1 MTFTRRLDLTEHGG
15 WSPARLSPTTGQ
27 SLAESGV
34 VEARTDP
41 YDPTHWEV
49 RALTKVGMVRIAGVE
64 VSVAPKLP
72 IERLFFLVGYT
83 ADPTRGWRTDEELV
97 DIGSHTGIVPALA
110 HAFERLADRA
120 LRQGLLQG
128 YRTVEDAIPVVRGR
142 IRTTDQMQRRYG
154 VPLPV
159 EVTYDEFT
167 TDIPENQL
175 LLAAAERLLRLPEI
189 PRVVRHRLVR
199 LCTRLTEVGP
209 LVPGRPL
216 PRWRPSRLNA
226 RYQAPCRFAELILNG
241 TSVEHQR
248 GDVRV
253 DGFLFDLAKVF
264 EDFVC
269 AALTQAL
276 RPYGGRCRAQARH
289 HLDEA
294 SEILMKPD
302 LVHSSDEGVPRAVA
316 DAKYK
321 AERPEGFPQAD
332 LYQMLAYCTALGLPA
347 GHLIYAK
354 GNEPQALHTVRGTGT
369 AIIQHALELDEEPS
383 RILAAVERIAACM
396 AVGDQPHSHGPTCAG
411 IIRQR
416 APEVSRTRPHA

>member
-1 MTFTRRLDLTEHGG
+1 MTFARRLDLTEHGG
-15 WSPARLSPTTGQ
+15 WVLARLSPATGQ
-27 SLAESGV
+27 QLANSRV
-34 VEARTDP
+34 VEARPDP
-41 YDPTHWEV
+41 YEPTRWEV
-49 RALTKVGMVRIAGVE
+49 RALTKAGVVRMAGVE
-64 VSVAPKLP
+64 VSIAPKIP
-72 IERLFFLVGYT
+72 IRRLFFLLGYA

-97 DIGSHTGIVPALA
+97 DIGPHTGIVPALA

-128 YRTVEDAIPVVRGR
+128 YRTVEDALPLVRGR
-142 IRTTDQMQRRYG
+142 IRTTDQMRRRYG
-154 VPLPV
+154 VPLPM

-167 TDIPENQL
+167 ADIPENQL

-189 PRVVRHRLVR
+189 PADVRHRLLR
-199 LCTRLTEVGP
+199 LRTRLTEVSP

-216 PRWRPSRLNA
+216 PHWRPNRLNV

-241 TSVEHQR
+241 TSVEHR
-248 GDVRV
+248 HGEVRV

-269 AALTQAL
+269 AALAQAL
-276 RPYGGRCRAQARH
+276 RPHGGRCRMQARH

-302 LVHSSDEGVPRAVA
+302 LVHYSDDDVPRAVA

-321 AERPEGFPQAD
+321 AERPEGFPEAD
-332 LYQMLAYCTALGLPA
+332 LYQMLAYCTALGLPT

-354 GNEPQALHTVRGTGT
+354 GNEPQARHTIRGTGT
-369 AIIQHALELDEEPS
+369 VIIQHALELDEEPS
-383 RILAAVERIAACM
+383 RILAAVHRIAASM
-396 AVGDQPHSHGPTCAG
+396 AVGVEPPRGTAGTGVIGP
-411 IIRQR
+411 R
-416 APEVSRTRPHA
+416 APEVSLTRPRA